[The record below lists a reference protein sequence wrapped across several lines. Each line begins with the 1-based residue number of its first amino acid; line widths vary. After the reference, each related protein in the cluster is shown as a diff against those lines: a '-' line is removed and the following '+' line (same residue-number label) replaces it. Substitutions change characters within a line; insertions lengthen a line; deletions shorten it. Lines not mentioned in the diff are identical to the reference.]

1 MNRAVLPAA
10 VLVIAA
16 ACRGQDV
23 PADHAPGEKGPVSV
37 APSRQPDTGMREVF
51 PGVRADIKAR
61 IVEFDAE
68 VPIDCHD
75 PKTPHVFLEV
85 FVCTPDTKE
94 HEALALTRVR
104 PSHVH
109 AALLACGYTPGRPGS
124 WSWDPDAKRL
134 NTHPPAGDALDVFI
148 ASRDAAGKEVETR
161 ISDWVVSTDGRP
173 FRASDPDR
181 AGWWVFAGSTTARR
195 AGREVYDADGT
206 GTLIGLTTF
215 GMETIA
221 WRDVLSHEAGVQEP
235 EWIADARL
243 VPKLG
248 TRVVIRIRPAAEAP
262 PANPGSKETRGHDHG
277 APLSAAAGSSA
288 S

>member
-1 MNRAVLPAA
+1 MKLRTAAIGALMLACGSGARAQDAPAPEKPE
-10 VLVIAA
+10 VG
-16 ACRGQDV
+16 R
-23 PADHAPGEKGPVSV
+23 PAQHAPAPGGP
-37 APSRQPDTGMREVF
+37 REVF
-51 PGVRADIKAR
+51 PGVRADVKAR

-75 PKTPHVFLEV
+75 PKTPHVYLEV

-94 HEALALTRVR
+94 HEALAMTRVR

-109 AALLACGYTPGRPGS
+109 AALLACGYAPGRPGS
-124 WSWDPDAKRL
+124 WSWDPDAKQL
-134 NTHPPAGDALDVFI
+134 NTHPPTGDALDVFI
-148 ASRDAAGKEVETR
+148 ACRGPGDQEVEAR
-161 ISDWVVSTDGRP
+161 ISDWVVSTDGRR

-181 AGWWVFAGSTTARR
+181 PGWWVFAGSTTARR

-206 GTLIGLTTF
+206 GTLVGLTTF

-221 WRDVLSHEAGVQEP
+221 WRDVLSHEASVQEP
-235 EWIADARL
+235 EWIADAKL
-243 VPKLG
+243 VPRIG

-262 PANPGSKETRGHDHG
+262 PAPAAPRLPEPGTPASG
-277 APLSAAAGSSA
+277 AGGPSA